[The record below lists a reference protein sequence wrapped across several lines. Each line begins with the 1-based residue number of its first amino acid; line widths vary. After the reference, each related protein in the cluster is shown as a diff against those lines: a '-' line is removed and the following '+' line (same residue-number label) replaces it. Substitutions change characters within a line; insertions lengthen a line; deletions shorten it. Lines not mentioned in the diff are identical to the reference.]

1 MDLEGDGSL
10 QSKERNRI
18 VKHSING
25 ILGLNDE
32 TISIK
37 DECGE
42 NMTQSTHASAKE
54 NDESVE
60 TTVEEKQEDES
71 KAKEDETNSS
81 SEDASNSSSK
91 KKKTRYRTTFSQY
104 QLEELERAFDKAPYP
119 DVFAREELA
128 SKLSLTEARIQV
140 WFQNRRAK
148 WRKRE
153 KLCSFGAVP
162 PGHGMI
168 YPWIHQDSFPANSS
182 YPITFP
188 PGLGPS
194 TTRDMCSSF
203 FSTTPH
209 PIPCYRSAVPRVIRS
224 SGTDPRECA
233 CSCGMLSPTG
243 STCVFPP
250 PYRFQEVSRGPEV
263 AAEQTSGVS
272 RETNRVSS
280 ITSLRLRAKE
290 HQMNLVQILSR
301 K

>member
-1 MDLEGDGSL
+1 MAIQQLGWL
-10 QSKERNRI
+10 KLNFRKTVMRNYMLMIR
-18 VKHSING
+18 
-25 ILGLNDE
+25 LL
-32 TISIK
+32 
-37 DECGE
+37 
-42 NMTQSTHASAKE
+42 
-54 NDESVE
+54 
-60 TTVEEKQEDES
+60 
-71 KAKEDETNSS
+71 
-81 SEDASNSSSK
+81 
-91 KKKTRYRTTFSQY
+91 F
-104 QLEELERAFDKAPYP
+104 LP
-119 DVFAREELA
+119 
-128 SKLSLTEARIQV
+128 QV

-301 K
+301 KWMYKHC

>member
-1 MDLEGDGSL
+1 M
-10 QSKERNRI
+10 RNCMLMMR
-18 VKHSING
+18 
-25 ILGLNDE
+25 L
-32 TISIK
+32 
-37 DECGE
+37 
-42 NMTQSTHASAKE
+42 
-54 NDESVE
+54 
-60 TTVEEKQEDES
+60 
-71 KAKEDETNSS
+71 
-81 SEDASNSSSK
+81 
-91 KKKTRYRTTFSQY
+91 YF
-104 QLEELERAFDKAPYP
+104 PP
-119 DVFAREELA
+119 
-128 SKLSLTEARIQV
+128 QV

-153 KLCSFGAVP
+153 KLCAFGAVP

-194 TTRDMCSSF
+194 TARDMCSSF

-224 SGTDPRECA
+224 PGTDPREYA

-250 PYRFQEVSRGPEV
+250 PYRFQEVSGGPEV
-263 AAEQTSGVS
+263 AAEQTSGVT